1 MVADHTGP
9 TTRERRLPKAIRF
22 VALFSFVP
30 PQEHTHKNAEAPFD
44 PVQLAALVAHQ
55 LRSPIAAAA
64 SLLEALAGEF
74 AGPLSPRQ
82 KELLAKAI
90 SRCDEAIQSTERIL
104 TIANAFNDKA
114 DAFEPADVVELVR
127 RAAPRWCEE
136 AAGHGI
142 FFSVDAEIDRAC
154 VALSA
159 SALLEVLEALVGNA
173 IKYTPR
179 DGRACLCMERC
190 TDGELTIC
198 VTDSGI
204 GVAEQDRARIFAPF
218 YRSQVARSSSTPGT
232 GLGLSLVRTV
242 VEKAGGR
249 VWVEQAGLG
258 GAEFVVRLP
267 VVAERSVS
275 KGDTQMPDPLRVVIV
290 GGVAAGPKVAS
301 KIIRL
306 MPDAQV
312 TIVEKGKLMSYAGC
326 GLPYYISGVVKEQ
339 KELMCTPVGVVRDPV
354 FFQKVK
360 NVRVLNQ
367 TEALE
372 IDRPAKRLRIRNE
385 GGRETW
391 LGYDKLVLATGATPV
406 VPPIPNVHLGNIFTL
421 HGVHDAE
428 GIKAVLAERK
438 AHDVVIVGG
447 GLIGVE
453 VTEAMVQRGCRVTIV
468 EMLPQILRILD
479 WELAKLVEQH
489 MESHGVRT
497 LTGTKV
503 VSFEGD
509 GTVARVKTDSGLVLP
524 ADMAILAIGVRP
536 CVDLGKKA
544 GLEIGQTG
552 ALRIDEHLRTSDPD
566 IYAAGDCVESTDLLT
581 GKPCYVPMGS
591 TANKHGRVAAVNIC
605 GGNDTFPGVLGSTVC
620 KVFDYCVART
630 GLTEAEARKQGY
642 EVVTALAPAPD
653 RAHFMPTARSL
664 ILKLIA
670 DARTRRLIGAQ
681 AIGPGEGDKR
691 IDVAAMAISAAMT
704 VDQLANVDL
713 CYAPPY
719 SPAMDNII
727 TAANVVRNKLD
738 GHMHGV
744 TPMEVKSMLDEGRDF
759 VLLDVRSPAEYD
771 QVHLPHSTLI
781 PLGALR
787 GRMDELPKDKE
798 IVTFCKISLRG
809 YEAALILKA
818 AGFHN
823 VRVMDG
829 GIATWPYERIQ

>member
-1 MVADHTGP
+1 MPSEHRTHNDAGP
-9 TTRERRLPKAIRF
+9 
-22 VALFSFVP
+22 
-30 PQEHTHKNAEAPFD
+30 PFD

-64 SLLEALAGEF
+64 SLLEVLAGEY

-82 KELLAKAI
+82 KELVAKAI
-90 SRCDEAIQSTERIL
+90 SRCEQGLQSAERIL
-104 TIANAFNDKA
+104 MIANVLNGKANAPGPA
-114 DAFEPADVVELVR
+114 DAGELIR
-127 RAAPRWCEE
+127 HAAPRWRDE
-136 AAGHGI
+136 AARHDI
-142 FFSVDAEIDRAC
+142 SLTVDAEACSAC
-154 VALSA
+154 VALPA
-159 SALLEVLEALVGNA
+159 AALLEVLEALIGNA
-173 IKYTPR
+173 IKYTPP
-179 DGRACLCMERC
+179 DGRVHICMESC
-190 TDGELTIC
+190 ADDELTIR
-198 VTDSGI
+198 VADSGI
-204 GVAEQDRARIFAPF
+204 GVAEQDRSRVFAPF
-218 YRSQVARSSSTPGT
+218 YRSPVAQSSSTPGT
-232 GLGLSLVRTV
+232 GLGLSLVRAL

-249 VWVEQAGLG
+249 VWVQQADLG
-258 GAEFVVRLP
+258 GAEFVARLP
-267 VVAERSVS
+267 LVAECATA
-275 KGDTQMPDPLRVVIV
+275 KGDTEMPDPLRVVIV

-306 MPDAQV
+306 RPDAEV
-312 TIVEKGKLMSYAGC
+312 TIVEKGKLISYAGC
-326 GLPYYISGVVKEQ
+326 GLPYYVSGVVKEQ
-339 KELMCTPVGVVRDPV
+339 KELMCTPVGAVRDPV

-360 NVRVLNQ
+360 NVRVMNQ
-367 TEALE
+367 TEAME
-372 IDRPAKRLRIRNE
+372 IDRSAKRLRARSD
-385 GGRETW
+385 GGQESW
-391 LGYDKLVLATGATPV
+391 LEYDKLVLATGATPV

-428 GIKAVLAERK
+428 GIKAVLAEQK

-453 VTEAMVQRGCRVTIV
+453 VTEAMAQRGCRVTIV

-503 VSFEGD
+503 VSFEGN
-509 GTVARVKTDSGLVLP
+509 GKVAKVNTDAGITLP
-524 ADMAILAIGVRP
+524 ADMVVLAIGVRP
-536 CVDLGKKA
+536 CVDLGRKA
-544 GLEIGQTG
+544 GLEVGSTG
-552 ALRIDEHLRTSDPD
+552 ALCVDDHLRTSDPD
-566 IYAAGDCVESTDLLT
+566 IYATGDCVESTDLLT

-630 GLTEAEARKQGY
+630 GLTEAEARKHGY

-653 RAHFMPTARSL
+653 RAHFMPTAKML
-664 ILKLIA
+664 VLKLIA

-691 IDVAAMAISAAMT
+691 IDVAAMAITAGMT

-738 GHMHGV
+738 GHMQGV
-744 TPMEVKSMLDEGRDF
+744 TPMEVKSMLDEGRDI
-759 VLLDVRSPAEYD
+759 VLLDVRSPAEHD
-771 QVHLPHSTLI
+771 EVRLPHSTLI

-787 GRMDELPKDKE
+787 GRLDELPKDKE

-818 AGFHN
+818 AGFSN
-823 VRVMDG
+823 VSVMDG
-829 GIATWPYERIQ
+829 GIATWPYEKIH